1 MNQNSVKKHQVYPS
15 LLRTQT
21 LFGAERTLIMM
32 WMMFCVL
39 AFILNM
45 SLIGALETV
54 CMLIL
59 GWAVIAYL
67 TKVDPK
73 FRQVYVRNIRY
84 RSFYQA
90 QPSEFS
96 RYLHKYNR

>member
-1 MNQNSVKKHQVYPS
+1 MNKNTVKKHQVYPS

-21 LFGAERTLIMM
+21 LLGAERNLIMI

-45 SLIGALETV
+45 SLIGSIETV
-54 CMLIL
+54 SMLII

-67 TKVDPK
+67 TKEDPK

-84 RSFYQA
+84 RAFYQA

-96 RYLHKYNR
+96 RFHNKYNR